1 MTKSIFHA
9 TVGKAT
15 GDKGYATEW
24 NAAHTIEDDV
34 IQPAHVDETGIYS
47 MKALLLAAST
57 TAQAPLRIATG
68 VAPTSPVDGDIWYD
82 STQKR
87 LMTYLNGVTRS
98 FVGTLFTSTANG
110 TCGGTG
116 TETSIIGTGVGTTTL
131 PANYLVAGK
140 SLRITMYGAYST
152 KASTPGTLV
161 IKVKLGST
169 AILTLPATTVTA
181 NLVKVPFVI
190 DAIITCRTTGA
201 TGTVIGQGDLFLAT
215 ATAQTGVS
223 YTLPNQG
230 TDALTAVANI
240 DTTGTLA
247 VDVTA
252 TWGTSDATNT
262 ISSTNVSI
270 ETLN

>member
-1 MTKSIFHA
+1 VKES
-9 TVGKAT
+9 
-15 GDKGYATEW
+15 GDKLYATEW
-24 NAAHTIEDDV
+24 NDELIVEDDV
-34 IQPAHVDETGIYS
+34 IQPAHVDDSQIFDMTG
-47 MKALLLAAST
+47 LRLAAST
-57 TAQAPLRIATG
+57 TAHAPLRLAIG

-116 TETSIIGTGVGTTTL
+116 TETSIIGTGIGTTTL

-140 SLRITMYGAYST
+140 SIRITMYGAYST
-152 KASTPGTLV
+152 KASGNGTLV
-161 IKVKLGST
+161 IKVKLGAT
-169 AILTLPATTVTA
+169 AILTLPATTPTA
-181 NLVKVPFVI
+181 NLTKQPFVI
-190 DAIITCRTTGA
+190 DAILTCRTAGA
-201 TGTVIGQGDLFLAT
+201 TGTVIGQGDLFLSNA
-215 ATAQTGVS
+215 AAETGVS
-223 YTLPNQG
+223 YMLPNSG
-230 TDALTAVANI
+230 TDTLTPVANI
-240 DTTGTLA
+240 DTTGALA

>member
-1 MTKSIFHA
+1 MTGITHA
-9 TVGKAT
+9 TTKT
-15 GDKGYATEW
+15 GASDKKGYASEW
-24 NAAHTIEDDV
+24 DAEHV
-34 IQPAHVDETGIYS
+34 IPNPLSIG
-47 MKALLLAAST
+47 ALLLSAST
-57 TAQAPLRIATG
+57 TSQASLRIATG

-140 SLRITMYGAYST
+140 TIRITMYGAYST
-152 KASTPGTLV
+152 KASGNGTLT
-161 IKVKLGST
+161 IKVKLGAT
-169 AILTLPATTVTA
+169 AILTLPATTPTA
-181 NLVKVPFVI
+181 NLTKQPFVI
-190 DAIITCRTTGA
+190 DAILTCRTTGT
-201 TGTVIGQGDLFLAT
+201 TGTVIGQGDLFLSNA
-215 ATAQTGVS
+215 AAETGVS
-223 YTLPNQG
+223 YMLPNSG
-230 TDALTAVANI
+230 TDTLTPVANI
-240 DTTGTLA
+240 NTTGTLA

-252 TWGTSDATNT
+252 TWGTSDAANT

>member
-1 MTKSIFHA
+1 LVKSIFHA
-9 TVGKAT
+9 TVGKAPK
-15 GDKGYATEW
+15 DKGLSAEW

-34 IQPAHVDETGIYS
+34 IQPTHVDETQVYS

-57 TAQAPLRIATG
+57 TGQAPLRIVTG
-68 VAPTSPVDGDIWYD
+68 VAPTSPVDGDVWYD

-87 LMTYLNGVTRS
+87 LLTFVNGMTRS
-98 FVGTLFTSTANG
+98 FVGTLFTSSANG

-131 PANYLVAGK
+131 PANFFVAGK

-152 KASTPGTLV
+152 KASGNGTLV
-161 IKVKLGST
+161 IKVKLGAT
-169 AILTLPATTVTA
+169 AILALPATTPTA
-181 NLVKVPFVI
+181 NLTKLPFVI

-201 TGTVIGQGDLFLAT
+201 TGTVIGQGDLFLAN

-230 TDALTAVANI
+230 SDALTAVANI

-252 TWGTSDATNT
+252 TWGTSDAANT

-270 ETLN
+270 EALN